1 MVSGWALP
9 KQNSFVLQANRA
21 RTTMNKI
28 HVLSI
33 FNKLDAN
40 FPRPVAC
47 LTTDIHT
54 FIENFEFLSMEFTLV
69 IDSQEYAVDLSTPH
83 DLSIPLK
90 NGSDNPSAWYVGPV
104 KITAVEGD
112 GFVGDVNRGGS
123 VNFRDI
129 YFNPHGHGTHT
140 ECVGHISSE
149 NYTINQCHDDPFY
162 CALVITV
169 TPEVIE
175 NGDQVIFASHLQP
188 WTHEMTMVKAL
199 IIRTLPNDRSKLT
212 RNYSNTNPPYIHY
225 GATQQMVKAG
235 IRHLLVDLPSV
246 DREKDEGKL
255 EAHHSFWQ
263 YPQKTRLNATITEF
277 IFVPDEVK
285 DGYYFLNLQIA
296 SFENDASPSKPVIYP
311 IEKVT
316 K

>member
-1 MVSGWALP
+1 MVWGWRLP
-9 KQNSFVLQANRA
+9 KQDSFVLQANRA
-21 RTTMNKI
+21 RTIMNKI
-28 HVLSI
+28 QVLSI

-47 LTTDIHT
+47 LITDIHT
-54 FIENFEFLSMEFTLV
+54 FIENFEIPSMEFTLV
-69 IDSQEYAVDLSTPH
+69 IDSEEYTVDLSSPH

-90 NGSDNPSAWYVGPV
+90 NGTDNPSAWYVGPV

-149 NYTINQCHDDPFY
+149 NYTINQCHNDPFY

-188 WTHEMTMVKAL
+188 WIHELTMVKAL
-199 IIRTLPNDRSKLT
+199 IIRTLPNDQSKLN
-212 RNYSNTNPPYIHY
+212 RNYSNSNPPYIHY

-246 DREKDEGKL
+246 DREKDDGKL

-263 YPQKTRLNATITEF
+263 YPNKTRMNATITEF
-277 IFVPDEVK
+277 IYVPDEVK

-311 IEKVT
+311 IQKVQ